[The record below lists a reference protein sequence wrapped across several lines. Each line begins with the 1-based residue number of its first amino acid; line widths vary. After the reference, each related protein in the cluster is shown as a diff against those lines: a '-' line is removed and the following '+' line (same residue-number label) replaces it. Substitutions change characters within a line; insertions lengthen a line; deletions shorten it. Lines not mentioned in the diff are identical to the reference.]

1 MSKLGN
7 EGTIGSEGGKGKN
20 ERWLGTREGRL
31 MQGRRTAYGSRGEV
45 HASPTI

>member
-20 ERWLGTREGRL
+20 ERWLARERDG
-31 MQGRRTAYGSRGEV
+31 
-45 HASPTI
+45 